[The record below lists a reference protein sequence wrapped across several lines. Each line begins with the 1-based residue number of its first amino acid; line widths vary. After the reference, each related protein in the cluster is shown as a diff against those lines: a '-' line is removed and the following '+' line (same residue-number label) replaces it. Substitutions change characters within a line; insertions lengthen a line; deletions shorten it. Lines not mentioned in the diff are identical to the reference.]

1 MSFVRKLLAGSAVTA
16 VLLVPSAAAEARPR
30 TPAPTVGYDV
40 SYPQC
45 GNALPDNPLFGIV
58 GVSDGLA
65 YGRNPCLAAEYTW
78 ASKAPQ
84 APGFYMNTGN
94 PGAASV
100 RVDWYGQTGPE

>member
-1 MSFVRKLLAGSAVTA
+1 MSFVRKLLAGSAATA
-16 VLLVPSAAAEARPR
+16 VLLVPAAAAEARPR

-58 GVSDGLA
+58 GVSGGLA
-65 YGRNPCLAAEYTW
+65 SGRNPCLAAECTW

-84 APGFYMNTGN
+84 APGLCTKPGN
-94 PGAASV
+94 PRPAS
-100 RVDWYGQTGPE
+100 